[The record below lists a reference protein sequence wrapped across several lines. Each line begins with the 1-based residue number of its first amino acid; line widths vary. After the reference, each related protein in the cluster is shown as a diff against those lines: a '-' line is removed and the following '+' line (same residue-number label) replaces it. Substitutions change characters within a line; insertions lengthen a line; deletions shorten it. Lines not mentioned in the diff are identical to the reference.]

1 MNASTPALR
10 AAGPY
15 AAAELARAAWASDI
29 DYCARL
35 RAALLACEPL
45 AD

>member
-1 MNASTPALR
+1 MADVAT
-10 AAGPY
+10 AGTSIP
-15 AAAELARAAWASDI
+15 EGVVR
-29 DYCARL
+29 